1 MKRSRNAG
9 ASRRTPCNS
18 VLNQTASASWNSS
31 SSRICA
37 SISPASC
44 KPVSPRSSQE
54 YTPCSANSRARRR
67 ALRLL
72 PRPDAPEGAA
82 DVLLV
87 VKLSVLVVILVFV
100 VVIFVVFVLGFER
113 CPQFG
118 PFHSATRT
126 FTTLSGTA
134 FLSFF

>member
-1 MKRSRNAG
+1 MERSRNAG

-72 PRPDAPEGAA
+72 PRADAPEGPA

-87 VKLSVLVVILVFV
+87 VKIFVLVVILVFV
-100 VVIFVVFVLGFER
+100 VVIFVVFGLGFER
-113 CPQFG
+113 CTLVGHFP
-118 PFHSATRT
+118 SMENRRAATE
-126 FTTLSGTA
+126 
-134 FLSFF
+134 